1 MRAGKRGRAWDG
13 KTGEW
18 IRVGKRR
25 KGCEWLRVGKRRK
38 GFESFNGGK
47 RGKG

>member
-25 KGCEWLRVGKRRK
+25 KG
-38 GFESFNGGK
+38 FESFNGGK